1 MLIKFLL
8 GLTAIILL
16 NACSANQPT
25 KVSTTN
31 LGKEISFQRN
41 KGNCLACHVIQDGE
55 DPGNI
60 APALFNIQKKFTNK
74 QQLKALLWDATQF
87 NPNTSMPPF
96 GKHQILTR
104 TIFGRSNFGRLAFY
118 QILTANL
125 G

>member
-1 MLIKFLL
+1 MLIKFFL

-16 NACSANQPT
+16 NACSVNQPT

-31 LGKEISFQRN
+31 LGKELSFQRN

-60 APALFNIQKKFTNK
+60 GPSLFNIQKKFTNK
-74 QQLKALLWDATQF
+74 QELKALIWDATQF

-96 GKHQILTR
+96 GKHQILTESELNAVVDY
-104 TIFGRSNFGRLAFY
+104 IWSL
-118 QILTANL
+118 
-125 G
+125 

>member
-1 MLIKFLL
+1 MLIKLFL

-16 NACSANQPT
+16 NACSVTQPT

-31 LGKEISFQRN
+31 LGKELSFQRN
-41 KGNCLACHVIQDGE
+41 KGNCLACHLIQDGE

-60 APALFNIQKKFTNK
+60 GPALFNIQNKFTNK

-96 GKHQILTR
+96 GKHKILTGSELNAV
-104 TIFGRSNFGRLAFY
+104 TDYIWSL
-118 QILTANL
+118 
-125 G
+125 